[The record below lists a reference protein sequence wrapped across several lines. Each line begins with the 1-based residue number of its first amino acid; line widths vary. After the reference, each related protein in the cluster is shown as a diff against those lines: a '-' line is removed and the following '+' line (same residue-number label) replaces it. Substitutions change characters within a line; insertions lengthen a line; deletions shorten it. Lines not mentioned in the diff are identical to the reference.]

1 MEGPSGFRGTEAKRG
16 GLGYQKKREKRVTGL
31 GIYFDAAA
39 AGLWHPAIFYKPM
52 DIDSTAPSYVQELD
66 GGPEF
71 KEAYCLEGAH
81 TVEKTGETWTS
92 SKTWGLAGSFRP
104 LSIIDVARAY
114 GGKKDPKRSRRWA
127 CRNYACTKLTKN

>member
-81 TVEKTGETWTS
+81 TVEKTGETVFTCHV
-92 SKTWGLAGSFRP
+92 P
-104 LSIIDVARAY
+104 V
-114 GGKKDPKRSRRWA
+114 DPCETGCPRVLFIQGR
-127 CRNYACTKLTKN
+127 